1 MRILIINIGWEQEPL
16 IDSCFQISGAEV
28 YAVHYNS
35 LGYRHDEYKKVLVTD
50 LLDLQKILDFA
61 AEVQPEMVVSD
72 QCDYSHVAQAMVAE
86 KYNLPGPRINT
97 AQISANKW
105 LQREKAKAG
114 GVLIPDFRM
123 TLSSEEGKTAAREIG
138 YPVILKPA
146 DNRGSFG
153 VGVANSEAELADA
166 WFQAFANSHSRMVMV
181 EQFIKGYEI
190 TVDGYIFDGVPR
202 SLSLA
207 RKTHVSN
214 TTRVAVDIKYPGDM
228 PEDVYNAAMRNN
240 EKVASALGY
249 SFGMIHSEYIIE
261 DGSNDIYL
269 VESANR
275 GGGVYTSEIIVP
287 AVSGVDVLKALV
299 NDASGNAPYAM
310 PGQVKANQVILKF
323 FKFDPGHVLDI
334 LGLDQLD
341 QDPQVLKYRLLI
353 QKGHRISPISNDGNR
368 HGFIIATHESDV
380 RKKAEQ
386 IFNQITI
393 QYAES

>member
-1 MRILIINIGWEQEPL
+1 VRILIINIGWEQEPL
-16 IDSCFQISGAEV
+16 VDACFNIQGAEIF
-28 YAVHYNS
+28 AVHYNS
-35 LGYRHDEYKKVLVTD
+35 SGYRRDDFKKVLISD

-61 AEVQPEMVVSD
+61 EEIKPEMVVSD
-72 QCDYSHVAQAMVAE
+72 QCDYSHVAQAMIAE
-86 KYNLPGPRINT
+86 KYNLPGPRIHT

-114 GVLIPDFRM
+114 GIRIPEFRM
-123 TLSSEEGKTAAREIG
+123 TLSSEEGEKAASEIG
-138 YPVILKPA
+138 FPVILKPA

-153 VGVANSEAELADA
+153 VGVANNRDEFADA

-181 EQFIKGYEI
+181 EQFIKGFEI
-190 TVDGYIFDGVPR
+190 TVDGYIFNGVPR

-214 TTRVAVDIKYPGDM
+214 TMRVAVDIKYPGDM
-228 PEDVYNAAMRNN
+228 PENIYQAAMRNN
-240 EKVASALGY
+240 EKVAIALGY
-249 SFGMIHSEYIIE
+249 NFGMIHSEYIVE
-261 DGSNDIYL
+261 ENTNDIYL

-287 AVSGVDVLKALV
+287 AVSGCNVLAALV
-299 NDASGNAPYAM
+299 NDASGKTAYAM
-310 PGQVKANQVILKF
+310 PEVVLSNQVILKF
-323 FKFDPGHVLDI
+323 FKFEPGHVMDI
-334 LGLDQLD
+334 LGLDQLN
-341 QDPQVLKYRLLI
+341 QDPQVLKYRLSI